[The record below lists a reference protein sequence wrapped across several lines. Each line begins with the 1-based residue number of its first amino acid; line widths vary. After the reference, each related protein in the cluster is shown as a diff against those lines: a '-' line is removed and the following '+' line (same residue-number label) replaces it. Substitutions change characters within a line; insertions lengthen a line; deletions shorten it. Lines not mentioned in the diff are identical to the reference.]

1 MVNCEGEVCSDMHQ
15 WITNLAGEYNSF
27 SIVMGLWTEKV
38 PSYGWIL
45 MAWAFFQCTS
55 LLGVVVYGESKSPL
69 PRRSILEPD
78 NFSVEF
84 WLASWKFICV
94 LCGFLIAILINTGAI
109 GGDYIGFRFWK
120 DPGPFVNGINGFGQ
134 TFLLAA
140 VYYCGTEMLAL
151 TAGESANPKRDLPKA
166 IKQTFWRIL
175 FVFVGL
181 VFFSSIIVPSN
192 SPSLLSAKT
201 KSGKSPFTI
210 ALVTAGWPGAGNL
223 VNVVII
229 TALLSSANSSI
240 YICSRSLLSLAKLG
254 RAPAIFARTSKN
266 GVPIYAVVFS
276 NFLGLLALLNYTAG
290 AGHVFTY
297 LVDIGG
303 AATFIAWAF
312 IGVAHIRMR
321 KAYVAQGYQIS
332 DLPYKALWYP
342 YGAWFVVTINLFL
355 VIISG
360 YTTVIPPFQAV
371 NFVFNYIVIV
381 IFVVLFI
388 FWKLYKKTKWVKLME
403 MDLMSGRRDDLHPP
417 NPDGEA
423 KVSVLKKFKRFML
436 G

>member
-1 MVNCEGEVCSDMHQ
+1 MSGRFVDPALAFALGWNYWYLWV
-15 WITNLAGEYNSF
+15 TNLAGEYNSF

-45 MAWAFFQCTS
+45 LAWAFFQCTS
-55 LLGVVVYGESKSPL
+55 LLGVVIYGEM
-69 PRRSILEPD
+69 
-78 NFSVEF
+78 EF
-84 WLASWKFICV
+84 WLASWKFLCV
-94 LCGFLIAILINTGAI
+94 LTGFLIAILLNTGAI
-109 GGDYIGFRFWK
+109 GGDYIGFRYWK

-166 IKQTFWRIL
+166 IKQTFWRVL
-175 FVFVGL
+175 LVFIGL

-192 SPSLLSAKT
+192 SPSLLSATT

-210 ALVTAGWPGAGNL
+210 ALVQAGWGGAGNL
-223 VNVVII
+223 INVVIV

-254 RAPAIFARTSKN
+254 RAPAIFAKTTSN
-266 GVPIYAVVFS
+266 GVPVYAVVFS

-290 AGHVFTY
+290 AGRVFTY

-312 IGVAHIRMR
+312 IGVTHIRMR
-321 KAYVAQGYQIS
+321 KAYVLQGFAVA
-332 DLPYKALWYP
+332 DLPYRALWFP
-342 YGAWFVVTINLFL
+342 YGAWFVVAINVFL
-355 VIISG
+355 VVISG
-360 YTTVIPPFQAV
+360 YTTLIGTFQYV
-371 NFVFNYIVIV
+371 DFIFNYIVIV
-381 IFVVLFI
+381 IFVALFV
-388 FWKLYKKTKWVKLME
+388 FWKVWKKTKWVGLRE
-403 MDLMSGRRDDLHPP
+403 MDLVSGRRDDLVV
-417 NPDGEA
+417 DGVVEE
-423 KVSVLKKFKRFML
+423 KVSIPKRFKRFML